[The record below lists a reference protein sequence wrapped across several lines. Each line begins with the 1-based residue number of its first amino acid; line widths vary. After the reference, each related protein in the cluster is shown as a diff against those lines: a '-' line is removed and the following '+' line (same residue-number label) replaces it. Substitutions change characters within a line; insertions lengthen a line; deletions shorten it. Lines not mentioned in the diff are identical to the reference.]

1 MVIGVGPLRTELGI
15 GRKTEMDAFKRSS
28 AGVGL
33 GAGLK
38 TEMDA
43 FNRSSME
50 RKADGILRSESSS
63 DIKIRF
69 IVFVTKICSRRYC
82 RG

>member
-1 MVIGVGPLRTELGI
+1 MVAGTTTDGTLSGI
-15 GRKTEMDAFKRSS
+15 GGFKTDGTPS
-28 AGVGL
+28 GC

-50 RKADGILRSESSS
+50 RKADGILKSDSSS
-63 DIKIRF
+63 DIKI
-69 IVFVTKICSRRYC
+69 
-82 RG
+82 

>member
-1 MVIGVGPLRTELGI
+1 MVAGVGLGL
-15 GRKTEMDAFKRSS
+15 KTKMDAFKRTSAGLMV

-33 GAGLK
+33 GTGLKRTSAGLGTGLK

-50 RKADGILRSESSS
+50 RKADGILRSDSSS
-63 DIKIRF
+63 DIYGSID
-69 IVFVTKICSRRYC
+69 
-82 RG
+82 RGS